1 MLTGVGG
8 VTLGIDNGT
17 GVVFLIVR
25 EFRCEMFGDIG
36 GDEHSEFI
44 GVMVAAEDGC
54 QYCGKG
60 VLLMEK
66 VCDEGSSVRVDSR
79 DEELLKSLDADPNP
93 QPLPSKPLF
102 GASCM
107 SAFSMHEISSP
118 NSTQSS
124 VISNTVLDTARPPT
138 IPSMASYASH
148 SRTHETPTPKRQST
162 PLPRRSMT

>member
-1 MLTGVGG
+1 VLTGVGG

-66 VCDEGSSVRVDSR
+66 VCDEGSSVRVDGS
-79 DEELLKSLDADPNP
+79 DEELLKSLDA
-93 QPLPSKPLF
+93 QS
-102 GASCM
+102 
-107 SAFSMHEISSP
+107 SSP
-118 NSTQSS
+118 LGKGGGDVHLRESAPQC
-124 VISNTVLDTARPPT
+124 TAMFR
-138 IPSMASYASH
+138 
-148 SRTHETPTPKRQST
+148 
-162 PLPRRSMT
+162 

>member
-1 MLTGVGG
+1 VLTGVGG

-60 VLLMEK
+60 VLLVEK
-66 VCDEGSSVRVDSR
+66 VCDEGSSTSR
-79 DEELLKSLDADPNP
+79 DVYREKFMGYRRVCPGRHVDVDMGRHVCRGDSLAY
-93 QPLPSKPLF
+93 QW
-102 GASCM
+102 
-107 SAFSMHEISSP
+107 
-118 NSTQSS
+118 
-124 VISNTVLDTARPPT
+124 
-138 IPSMASYASH
+138 
-148 SRTHETPTPKRQST
+148 
-162 PLPRRSMT
+162 RRGR